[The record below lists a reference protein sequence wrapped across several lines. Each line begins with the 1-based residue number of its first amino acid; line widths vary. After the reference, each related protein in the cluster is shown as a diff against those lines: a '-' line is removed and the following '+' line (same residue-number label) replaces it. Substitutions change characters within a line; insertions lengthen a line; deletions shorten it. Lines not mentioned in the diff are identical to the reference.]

1 MDSWWTH
8 AVIYQIYPRSFM
20 DANGDGIGDLAGI
33 RARLDYLA
41 WLGVDAIWLSP
52 IYPSPMADFGY
63 DVADYTDVDPQYGTL
78 AEFDALLSETHARQ
92 IRVLLDFVP
101 NHTSDRHPWFVES
114 RSSRDNPKRD
124 WYIWR
129 DAAFLDGG
137 VPCTPPGSSLAGAP
151 TSRSASSRSRPP
163 NNWLSNFGGSAW
175 QWDEATGQYYYH
187 AFLEEQPDLNWRNP
201 RVEAAMFDVLRFWL
215 ARGVDGF
222 RVDVLWHLIKDE
234 QFRDNPPNP
243 AYRPGMS
250 PYQSLLASFS
260 ADRPEIHA
268 LVMRMRRVLGEF
280 GDRLLL
286 GEIYLPIERLV
297 TYYGPE
303 GPAAHVPFNF
313 QLIQLPWTATTIGVA
328 VEAYERALPGGAAAA
343 WVLGNHDKPRVARRL
358 GAGQARVAAMLLLTL
373 RGTPT
378 IYNGD
383 ELGLV
388 GVVRPAPE
396 SLDPKGRTLPGFSR
410 DAGRTPMQWDASAN
424 AGFTTGGPW
433 LPVQPDFARVNVAVE
448 RDDPRS
454 MLSLHRRLLQ
464 LRRTD
469 VALARGIYTPAH
481 RGDCVV
487 AFGREF
493 EEQRRV
499 VALNFSSDVQR
510 VVLEGGVGGR
520 VLLSTHLDRSD
531 AVSGEVLLRPD
542 EGVIVA
548 VEERRRSPRPA

>member
-1 MDSWWTH
+1 MGEWYRMPPWWTD
-8 AVIYQIYPRSFM
+8 AAIYQIYPRSFM
-20 DANGDGIGDLAGI
+20 DANGDGVGDLAGI

-63 DVADYTDVDPQYGTL
+63 DVADHTGIDPQYGTL
-78 AEFDALLSETHARQ
+78 ADFDALLGDAHARQ

-101 NHTSDRHPWFVES
+101 NHTSDNHPWFLQS
-114 RSSRDNPKRD
+114 RSSRRNEKRD

-129 DAAFLDGG
+129 DPGPDG
-137 VPCTPPGSSLAGAP
+137 A
-151 TSRSASSRSRPP
+151 PP

-175 QWDEATGQYYYH
+175 QWDEVTGQYYYH

-201 RVEAAMFDVLRFWL
+201 QVEAAMFDVLRFWL

-222 RVDVLWHLIKDE
+222 RVDVLWHLMKDE

-243 AYRPGMS
+243 AYQPGMS
-250 PYQSLLASFS
+250 PYRALRATFS
-260 ADRPEIHA
+260 ADRPEIHD
-268 LVMRMRRVLGEF
+268 LIMRMRRVLGEF
-280 GDRLLL
+280 GDRLML

-313 QLIQLPWTATTIGVA
+313 QLIQLPWNATSIGAA
-328 VEAYERALPGGAAAA
+328 VEAYERALPPGATPA
-343 WVLGNHDKPRVARRL
+343 WVVGNHDKPRVARRL

-373 RGTPT
+373 RGAPT

-388 GVVRPAPE
+388 GVVRSAAD
-396 SLDPKGRTLPGFSR
+396 SLDPKGRNLPGFSR
-410 DAGRTPMQWDASAN
+410 DAERGPMQWDASPN
-424 AGFTTGGPW
+424 AGFTTGRPW
-433 LPVQPDFARVNVAVE
+433 LPVQPDFERANVTVE

-454 MLSLHRRLLQ
+454 MLSLYRGLLE
-464 LRRTD
+464 LRRGD
-469 VALARGIYTPAH
+469 GALGRGAYVPMNRDASSFVFAREL
-481 RGDCVV
+481 D
-487 AFGREF
+487 GR
-493 EEQRRV
+493 RRV
-499 VALNFSSDVQR
+499 VALNFTAAPCR
-510 VVLEGGVGGR
+510 VALDGGVLGR

-531 AVSGEVLLRPD
+531 AVSGEVRLRPD

-548 VEERRRSPRPA
+548 VDERRRSPRRV

>member
-78 AEFDALLSETHARQ
+78 AEFDALLRDAHARQ

-124 WYIWR
+124 WYIWQ
-129 DAAFLDGG
+129 DA
-137 VPCTPPGSSLAGAP
+137 PS
-151 TSRSASSRSRPP
+151 

-175 QWDEATGQYYYH
+175 QWDKATGQYYYH
-187 AFLEEQPDLNWRNP
+187 AFLKEQPDLNWRNP

-250 PYQSLLASFS
+250 PYRSLLATFS
-260 ADRPEIHA
+260 ADRPEIHV
-268 LVMRMRRVLGEF
+268 LVMRMRRVLAEF

-313 QLIQLPWTATTIGVA
+313 QLIQLPWAATAIGVA
-328 VEAYERALPGGAAAA
+328 VEAYERALPGGAAPA

-358 GAGQARVAAMLLLTL
+358 GTGQARVAAMLLLTL

-388 GVVRPAPE
+388 GVMRPASE

-410 DAGRTPMQWDASAN
+410 DAERTPMQWDASAN
-424 AGFTTGGPW
+424 AGFTTGGAW

-454 MLSLHRRLLQ
+454 MLSLHRQLLQ

-469 VALARGIYTPAH
+469 VALARGIYTSGRRH
-481 RGDCVV
+481 DCVM

-493 EEQRRV
+493 AEQRRV
-499 VALNFSSDVQR
+499 VALNFSSDAQR
-510 VVLEGGVGGR
+510 VVLEGGAAGR

>member
-1 MDSWWTH
+1 MDPWWTH

-20 DANGDGIGDLAGI
+20 DANGDGVGDLAGI
-33 RARLDYLA
+33 RGRLDYLA

-63 DVADYTDVDPQYGTL
+63 DVADYTDVDPRFGTL
-78 AEFDALLSETHARQ
+78 ADFDALLREAHARR
-92 IRVLLDFVP
+92 IKVLLDFVP
-101 NHTSDRHPWFVES
+101 NHTSDSHAWFVES
-114 RSSRDNPKRD
+114 RSSRENPKRD

-129 DAAFLDGG
+129 DGR
-137 VPCTPPGSSLAGAP
+137 PCDEVERGAGAP
-151 TSRSASSRSRPP
+151 ASPP

-175 QWDEATGQYYYH
+175 QRDEPTGQYYYH
-187 AFLEEQPDLNWRNP
+187 AFLKEQPDLNWRNP

-215 ARGVDGF
+215 KRGVDGF
-222 RVDVLWHLIKDE
+222 RVDVLWHLMKDE

-250 PYQSLLASFS
+250 PYQSLLAEFS
-260 ADRPEIHA
+260 ADRPEIHD
-268 LVMRMRRVLGEF
+268 LITRMRRVLGEF
-280 GDRLLL
+280 GDRLML

-313 QLIQLPWTATTIGVA
+313 QLIQLPWNAITIGA
-328 VEAYERALPGGAAAA
+328 AIAAYERALPAGAWPA
-343 WVLGNHDKPRVARRL
+343 WVIGNHDKPRVARRL
-358 GAGQARVAAMLLLTL
+358 GAGQARVAAMLLLAL

-388 GVVRPAPE
+388 GVVRSAAD
-396 SLDPKGRTLPGFSR
+396 SLDPKGRNLPGFSR
-410 DAGRTPMQWDASAN
+410 DAERTPMQWDATAH
-424 AGFTTGGPW
+424 AGFSSGVPW
-433 LPVQPDFARVNVAVE
+433 LPVQPDFPQVNVASE

-454 MLSLHRRLLQ
+454 MLSLYRRLLE

-469 VALARGIYTPAH
+469 IALARGIYASHH
-481 RGDCVV
+481 RDDRVV
-487 AFGREF
+487 VFLRAFEG
-493 EEQRRV
+493 QRRV
-499 VALNFSSDVQR
+499 VALNFTAEPQR
-510 VVLEGGVGGR
+510 VVLEGAVGGR
-520 VLLSTHLDRSD
+520 VLLSTYLDRRD
-531 AVSGEVLLRPD
+531 AVSGEVWLRPD

-548 VEERRRSPRPA
+548 VEERRRGPREP